1 MRIIAG
7 KFKGLNIKTI
17 NDPSTRPMMSRA
29 REGIFNSLQN
39 DFNNSLVLDLFAGS
53 GSLGIEALSRGASFV
68 TFVDSSVDCKKIIDK
83 NLSDID
89 QNFTVLVLS
98 VHDYITQSEKKFDII
113 FYDPPFSFLVNEI
126 NLDLNTIQNL
136 MGKNSKL
143 IIHRHNNIEKMKIL
157 IPGSFDPP
165 TNGHI
170 DVIKRSSS
178 VFDEVI
184 VGVVVNPQKES
195 MFDVSQREN
204 MLIEILKDYKN
215 VEIKRFE
222 GLLVDFAKQM
232 NVSAIVKGL
241 RAMTDFDYE
250 FQMAQMNFNLADF
263 ETIFI
268 AASPEYGYVS
278 SSMVKE
284 IFSYGGDVNALVPSI
299 VVERLK
305 DV

>member
-1 MRIIAG
+1 
-7 KFKGLNIKTI
+7 
-17 NDPSTRPMMSRA
+17 
-29 REGIFNSLQN
+29 
-39 DFNNSLVLDLFAGS
+39 
-53 GSLGIEALSRGASFV
+53 
-68 TFVDSSVDCKKIIDK
+68 
-83 NLSDID
+83 
-89 QNFTVLVLS
+89 
-98 VHDYITQSEKKFDII
+98 
-113 FYDPPFSFLVNEI
+113 
-126 NLDLNTIQNL
+126 
-136 MGKNSKL
+136 
-143 IIHRHNNIEKMKIL
+143 MKIL

-195 MFDVSQREN
+195 MFDVRQREN

-215 VEIKRFE
+215 VEIKSFE

-250 FQMAQMNFNLADF
+250 FQMAQMNFNSADF